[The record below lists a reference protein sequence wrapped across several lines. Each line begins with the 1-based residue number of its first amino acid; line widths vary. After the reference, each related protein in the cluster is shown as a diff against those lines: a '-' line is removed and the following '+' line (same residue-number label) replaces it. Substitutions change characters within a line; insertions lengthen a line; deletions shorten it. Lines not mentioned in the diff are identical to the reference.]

1 MATAYEIINKTP
13 LTDKMREQIKHYRN
27 NWTAFSRIK
36 AIETEIMFNT
46 DFSYEEN
53 MRIFFEVAAYLF
65 SIEQAEAAVHEIVKN
80 EAHYHICLQKITG
93 ADNGSKKDIS
103 QSTEV

>member
-1 MATAYEIINKTP
+1 MATAYEIINGTP

-36 AIETEIMFNT
+36 AVETEIMFNT

-53 MRIFFEVAAYLF
+53 VRIFFEVAAYLF
-65 SIEQAEAAVHEIVKN
+65 SIEQAEVAEVAVEEICEN
-80 EAHYHICLQKITG
+80 REYYLDSSLPASRH
-93 ADNGSKKDIS
+93 S
-103 QSTEV
+103 E

>member
-1 MATAYEIINKTP
+1 MTSAYEIINGTP

-36 AIETEIMFNT
+36 AVETEIMFNT
-46 DFSYEEN
+46 DFNYEEN
-53 MRIFFEVAAYLF
+53 VRIFFEVVAYLF
-65 SIEQAEAAVHEIVKN
+65 SIEQAVYEIVKN
-80 EAHYHICLQKITG
+80 EAHYQICLEKITG
-93 ADNGSKKDIS
+93 ADNGSKKDLS

>member
-13 LTDKMREQIKHYRN
+13 LTDKMREQVKHYRK

-36 AIETEIMFNT
+36 DIETEIMFNT

-53 MRIFFEVAAYLF
+53 VRIFFEVVAYLF
-65 SIEQAEAAVHEIVKN
+65 SIEQAERAVEEICRNAK
-80 EAHYHICLQKITG
+80 HYLDSSLL
-93 ADNGSKKDIS
+93 ASKHS
-103 QSTEV
+103 E